1 MSDNWYDRNIMPYL
15 VDFACGL
22 RPITMQRR
30 RVVPQAAGRV
40 LEVGIG
46 SGLNLQFYDRDQVVQ
61 LLGVDPADQMHSLAQ
76 RRSRKFGMPV
86 ELLKVS
92 AEELP
97 LDSGTID
104 TVVCTYTLCTVPD
117 PHAALSEMRRVLKPG
132 GRLLFAE
139 HGLAPDQKVAKWQAR
154 LQPYWARVAGGCQL
168 NRDIPELLSS
178 AGFNADFEAAYIA
191 WPKSLAYNFWG
202 KAYAR

>member
-30 RVVPQAAGRV
+30 KVVPQAVGRV

-46 SGLNLQFYDRDQVVQ
+46 SGLNLQFYDRSQVVQ
-61 LLGVDPADQMHSLAQ
+61 LLGVDPADQMHALAQ
-76 RRSRKFGMPV
+76 KRSRESGMPV

-92 AEELP
+92 AEGLP

-104 TVVCTYTLCTVPD
+104 TVVCTYTLCTVSD
-117 PHAALSEMRRVLKPG
+117 PHAALREMRRVLKPG
-132 GRLLFAE
+132 GKLLFAE
-139 HGLAPDQKVAKWQAR
+139 HGLAPDQKVARWQSR
-154 LQPYWARVAGGCQL
+154 LQPYWARLAGGCQL